1 MPANQERPLIQLIRI
16 IDDLP
21 DGFDALLA
29 DAASEGVRNMALL
42 ADAWASGDQR
52 FERDGEALLGA
63 LLAGELAG
71 IGGLSLEVAASE
83 PARRVRRFYVRPA
96 FRRQGVAR
104 TLASAVIQEAL
115 DQVDLLTVNAAA
127 SLVAAPFWEAQGFS
141 RDDTGP
147 WTHLLRRSLG

>member
-1 MPANQERPLIQLIRI
+1 MIQLIRI

-29 DAASEGVRNMALL
+29 DAAAEGVGNMALL
-42 ADAWASGDQR
+42 ARDWAGGDQR

-71 IGGLSLEVAASE
+71 IGGLSVETAAAE
-83 PARRVRRFYVRPA
+83 PARRVRRFYVRHA

-104 TLASAVIQEAL
+104 TLASALVQEAL
-115 DQVDLLTVNAAA
+115 DQVDLLTCNAAA
-127 SLVAAPFWEAQGFS
+127 SPAAAPFWEAQGFS
-141 RDDTGP
+141 PDATGP
-147 WTHLLRRSLG
+147 WTHVLRRSLG

>member
-1 MPANQERPLIQLIRI
+1 LLQLVRI

-21 DGFDALLA
+21 EGFDALLA

-42 ADAWASGDQR
+42 ADGWTSGDQR
-52 FERDGEALLGA
+52 FDGDGEALLGA

-71 IGGLSLEVAASE
+71 IGGLSVEPAAPE

-104 TLASAVIQEAL
+104 TLASALVQEAL
-115 DQVDLLTVNAAA
+115 DQVDLLTCNAAA
-127 SLVAAPFWEAQGFS
+127 SPAAAPFWEAQGFS
-141 RDDTGP
+141 RDTSGP
-147 WTHLLRRSLG
+147 WTHVLRRSVR

>member
-1 MPANQERPLIQLIRI
+1 LIHLIRI

-42 ADAWASGDQR
+42 ARDWASGDQR
-52 FERDGEALLGA
+52 FDGEALLGA
-63 LLAGELAG
+63 LMAGELAG
-71 IGGLSLEVAASE
+71 IGGLSVEPAARE

-104 TLASAVIQEAL
+104 TLASALVQEAL
-115 DQVDLLTVNAAA
+115 DQVDLLTCNAAA
-127 SLVAAPFWEAQGFS
+127 SPAAAPFWEAQGFS
-141 RDDTGP
+141 PDTSGP
-147 WTHLLRRSLG
+147 WTHVLRRSLG

>member
-1 MPANQERPLIQLIRI
+1 MIQLIRI

-29 DAASEGVRNMALL
+29 DAAAEGVRNMALL
-42 ADAWASGDQR
+42 ADGWASGDQR

-63 LLAGELAG
+63 LLAGDLAG
-71 IGGLSLEVAASE
+71 IGGLSVETAAAE

-104 TLASAVIQEAL
+104 TLASALVQEAL
-115 DQVDLLTVNAAA
+115 DQVDLLTCNATA
-127 SLVAAPFWEAQGFS
+127 SPAAAPFWEAQGFS
-141 RDDTGP
+141 PDTSGP
-147 WTHLLRRSLG
+147 WTHVLRRSLG